1 MSITPCRAP
10 LVAVLVPLF
19 AVALAHADPPSKDE
33 CVQAHSRGQDERS
46 AGHLALARQQFLRC
60 AQSACPRVVQEDCAR
75 FADDL
80 ARTLPS
86 LTFAARDDAGADLPD
101 TRVFV
106 DDRLVAERLDDG
118 AAHDV
123 DPGRH
128 VIRFVHG
135 GRDRELTVV
144 VALGEQAR
152 AVVARFD
159 APTPA
164 PPLTAP
170 TATALRPPPPGAPPP
185 APRRVRPGG
194 ARLLIGAGTALLVG
208 GAALAWYELAQLP
221 PGCSLDRHTC
231 AAPPGDP
238 VFDRAGAAVRWFD
251 VGVGVGAVG
260 AAAAIAGV
268 AWYVGGARTERPR
281 VAIAPWLGGDTIG
294 VAAAT
299 ALP

>member
-1 MSITPCRAP
+1 MTIPPCRASR
-10 LVAVLVPLF
+10 LVALVPLF
-19 AVALAHADPPSKDE
+19 AVALAHAEPPSKEE
-33 CVQAHSRGQDERS
+33 CVAAHSRGQDERS

-60 AQSACPRVVQEDCAR
+60 AQGACPRVVQEDCAR

-128 VIRFVHG
+128 VIRFVHD
-135 GRDRELTVV
+135 GRARELTVV
-144 VALGEQAR
+144 VAMGEQAR

-159 APTPA
+159 APPA
-164 PPLTAP
+164 PAPAP
-170 TATALRPPPPGAPPP
+170 TATAPALRPAPPAP
-185 APRRVRPGG
+185 PSSPRRVRPGG
-194 ARLLIGAGTALLVG
+194 ARLVIGAGTVLMLG
-208 GAALAWYELAQLP
+208 GAAQAWYELGQQP

-238 VFDRAGAAVRWFD
+238 VFDRASAAVRWFD
-251 VGVGVGAVG
+251 VGVGVGVVG
-260 AAAAIAGV
+260 AVAAVAGV

-281 VAIAPWLGGDTIG
+281 VAIAPWLGGDAVG
-294 VAAAT
+294 LAATT

>member
-1 MSITPCRAP
+1 MTITPCRAP
-10 LVAVLVPLF
+10 LLAAMVPLF
-19 AVALAHADPPSKDE
+19 AVALAHADPPSKEE
-33 CVQAHSRGQDERS
+33 CVAAHSRGQDERT

-60 AQSACPRVVQEDCAR
+60 AQGACPRVVQEDCAR

-86 LTFAARDDAGADLPD
+86 LTFAARDAAGADLPD
-101 TRVFV
+101 TRVFI

-128 VIRFVHG
+128 VVRFVHD

-159 APTPA
+159 APA
-164 PPLTAP
+164 PPATAP
-170 TATALRPPPPGAPPP
+170 ATGALRPPPPPAAPPP
-185 APRRVRPGG
+185 APRQVRPGG
-194 ARLLIGAGTALLVG
+194 ARLVIGAGTVLMLG
-208 GAALAWYELAQLP
+208 GAALAWYQLGQLP
-221 PGCSLDRHTC
+221 AGCSLDRHTC

-238 VFDRAGAAVRWFD
+238 VFDRASAAVRWLD
-251 VGVGVGAVG
+251 VGVGVGVVG
-260 AAAAIAGV
+260 AVAAVAGV
-268 AWYVGGARTERPR
+268 AWYVGGTRTERPR
-281 VAIAPWLGGDTIG
+281 VAIAPWLGGDTVG
-294 VAAAT
+294 VAATT